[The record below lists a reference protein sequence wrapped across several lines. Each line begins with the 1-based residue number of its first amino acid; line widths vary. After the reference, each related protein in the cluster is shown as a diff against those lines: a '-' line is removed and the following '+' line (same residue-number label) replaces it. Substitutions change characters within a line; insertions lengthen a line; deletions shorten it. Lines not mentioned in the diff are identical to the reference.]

1 MQKAKYFLTHKA
13 VEDLSDIWEY
23 TYEEWSEKQANKY
36 YKLLVES
43 CQEVANNPNF
53 GKSYES
59 VLKDLLGFKS
69 NHHIIFFRIIGH
81 NEIEVV
87 RILHERM
94 DLKSKF
100 EK

>member
-59 VLKDLLGFKS
+59 VLKDLLGFKA
-69 NHHIIFFRIIGH
+69 II
-81 NEIEVV
+81 
-87 RILHERM
+87 ILFSLELLAIM
-94 DLKSKF
+94 KLKWLEYF
-100 EK
+100 MREWI